1 MKKILSVAALWLALI
16 AMVFIY
22 TDRREYTYNF
32 GGEDLQYVLI
42 GEETAAAREAAAQL
56 AMDREQEEAKQRAA
70 NNEWGKKNQY
80 GGAPIARKAVDDGLG
95 VNLMWGEYEAMVTY
109 GTPEAFDLHV
119 VSAGRQS
126 FIRGGAVQLPA
137 GEGTLTIPFTL
148 TDSAAEVLLAGDLP
162 EGAWIEEVVFHKA
175 GAGVFS
181 RDLAAY
187 ALLAGVVL
195 TLLLVLSWDVRPV
208 GRERRRDAMVVIFAA
223 LFASMPLLWNGVYNG
238 HDLFFH
244 LNRIE
249 GIAAGLRAGQ
259 FPVRIHAS
267 TLLGHGY
274 AASEFY
280 PELFLYIPAVM
291 RNLGVSLAA
300 CVRVFEMAINLLAAA
315 SSYFC
320 ARRLFEDRSIALGA
334 SVLYTLCIYRL
345 VNMYVRATIGESLAM
360 IFFPLLILALYEV
373 LTRDEK
379 KWPLLAL
386 AMTGIMMSH
395 LLSTMFSA
403 VMCVAA
409 AVICLPKLIR
419 EPKRIL
425 ACVKA
430 ALVMALCS
438 VWFLLPMMEYSGDGI
453 STSVVLPAFTFILR
467 LGSFL
472 VGYPGEVVA
481 LPEEEEDF
489 AYTIGVVPGLAI
501 MLGCALLLI
510 RLYARGK
517 RAEGTE
523 DGEGARCDRL
533 SLALLSLGGLA
544 LLGATEFFPW
554 EWLCNLPRPFSTFF
568 MQMQFPWRLV
578 GIAAPMLSMA
588 AAWGY
593 MREEKHRPQ
602 ALFALAA
609 LSVVFSAYTMQIFVQ
624 QAPLLVQDSYCD
636 TRIDQYEYT
645 YVGTEKSALNPGEVI
660 VAGADEYTLDHYE
673 KKGTNLS
680 FTLEIPQGCAYVE
693 VPMLYYPGY
702 QAACNGESCR
712 VVRGNNN
719 LIRLYGVH
727 GEGAVPVTIWFE
739 APARWIA
746 AQAVSLAGAALLAL
760 SLAGMNRPG
769 RRARRKAEKKTGK
782 KARA

>member
-1 MKKILSVAALWLALI
+1 MKKWLSLAALWLALI
-16 AMVFIY
+16 ALVFIY
-22 TDRREYTYNF
+22 TDRQEYTYNF
-32 GGEDLQYVLI
+32 GGEDIQYVLL
-42 GEETAAAREAAAQL
+42 GEEEASAREAAAQT
-56 AMDREQEEAKQRAA
+56 AMDREQEEARARAA
-70 NNEWGKKNQY
+70 ANEWGKKNQY
-80 GGAPIARKAVDDGLG
+80 GGAPITRKAVDDGLG
-95 VNLMWGEYEAMVTY
+95 VNLMWGDYEVTVTY
-109 GTPEAFDLHV
+109 ASGEAFDLHV

-126 FIRGGAVQLPA
+126 FIRGGAAQLPA
-137 GEGTLTIPFTL
+137 GEQTITFPFTL

-162 EGAWIEEVVFHKA
+162 EDAWLGEIVFHKA

-187 ALLAGVVL
+187 ALLAGVVM
-195 TLLLVLSWDVRPV
+195 TVLLVLSWDTRPM
-208 GRERRRDAMVVIFAA
+208 GRERRRDAMVVVFAA

-274 AASEFY
+274 AAPQFY
-280 PELFLYIPAVM
+280 PELFLYIPAIM

-300 CVRVFEMAINLLAAA
+300 CVRVFEISINLLAAA

-320 ARRLFEDRSIALGA
+320 ARKLFGDRRIALGA

-360 IFFPLLILALYEV
+360 IFFPLLALALYEV

-386 AMTGIMMSH
+386 AMTGVMMSH

-403 VMCVAA
+403 AMCVAA

-438 VWFLLPMMEYSGDGI
+438 VWFLLPMMDYSGDGI
-453 STSVVLPAFTFILR
+453 STSVVLPSFTFVLR

-510 RLYARGK
+510 RLYAQGK
-517 RAEGTE
+517 RA
-523 DGEGARCDRL
+523 DGEENARRDRL
-533 SLALLSLGGLA
+533 SAALLALGGLA

-554 EWLCNLPRPFSTFF
+554 EWVCNLPRPFSTFF

-578 GIAAPMLSMA
+578 GIAVPMLSMA

-593 MREEKHRPQ
+593 MSEEKHRTQ

-624 QAPLLVQDSYCD
+624 RVPLLTQDSYCD
-636 TRIDQYEYT
+636 TRIEQYEYT

-660 VAGADEYTLDHYE
+660 VAGTDEYVLDNYE
-673 KKGTNLS
+673 KQGTNLS

-712 VVRGNNN
+712 VVRGDNN

-727 GEGAVPVTIWFE
+727 GDGAAQVQIWYE
-739 APARWIA
+739 APMRWVA

-760 SLAGMNRPG
+760 TLVRMDCPG
-769 RRARRKAEKKTGK
+769 KPVRRTAGK